1 MEHYPVQDN
10 RRSRLSQLS
19 AEWGV
24 TSQVPPPAPLPR
36 PEQPRSFRTEND
48 ELYSEELLKRQR
60 LSESQNDRSKGGLSR
75 AFTTKK
81 KAWEYKEVFSAL
93 MNHVANQGPPGVA
106 EALIAKLNL
115 AGGNLNLAQK
125 SRTNLLTRRKSLD
138 LGERSQVLQIAVQNG
153 QLEMVEVLLP
163 YADALSLDTALPIAI
178 RSQNLPVLELLIR
191 YGASAVQTADGQD
204 AFRQACLVGGQPDI
218 IALVLASEGRPS
230 AAWLSQS
237 MVEAA
242 RAGCLQTVVHLSQST
257 ADGNHDNAAA
267 LKAAVG
273 LGRRDIALALL
284 LGNKPPT
291 QPGLNEAFGQLM
303 GHQNINPNEKMA
315 MTEILLCA
323 GADGDIVAWALT
335 QASATDFLEMVHLLV
350 SYGASIEY
358 EDSIVVRK
366 AVSKGKVDLV
376 NVLLSGKSTLSPVY
390 ASECVQLL
398 PKRLRF
404 EERYALLN
412 LLLRQG
418 ASGPPLDEALVDASE
433 TGDVEATK
441 LLLSPFFPG
450 GKIVG
455 SKNLK
460 KGPRS
465 MVFERHEIA
474 STDHKGGLAL
484 QIAVKKSDRL
494 MAGTIMAH
502 KPPSPN
508 VLAQIFPST
517 RNLPPSDR
525 YQITEMFLK
534 TGLSGACVHSALE
547 NAIEEQSP
555 TRDENLIHLLLRYNA
570 DVNFNEGHSITAAI
584 AQKDCGLLERLLKG
598 KPTVQVAAKAIPRV
612 MEVDDGPIRLRM
624 MTMLLQAGAGEG
636 GAEVSVAVLTAIQ
649 SNPTD
654 KQLLKALLHQGNAD
668 VNYAGGDPIIHAIR
682 HPDLDILN
690 IVIELGKPS
699 HDSLNN
705 SLRAIGQLPS
715 SSVKANKLGSILRLA
730 KPKDTI
736 TGLVIEEVKTILK
749 TDQAN
754 QNFVSLKI
762 LLDNGGDINAN
773 SAEALRGA
781 VRAAHMQIVEILFSA
796 KPNSTSL
803 AFAMPEALRIRDP
816 MDRLTFT
823 QKILDGG
830 IPAGEVNRALVFAV
844 QTYPDDIP
852 LVNALLT
859 HADTKDGRALIEAI
873 KNEKQDVVELI
884 LQKKSFTVDVLNSG
898 FTHAT
903 RWKNKRQRSMSCNS
917 LLLAGASGD
926 VVSDA
931 LLAAATDGDVDF
943 GTILV
948 QNGGSVEHRDG
959 QALIEA
965 CRSGAA
971 NVLEMLLAGN
981 NQISQQTLQKGFQAA
996 TEISDLN
1003 KRAEIFKLL
1012 LQMGVTGEVVDSQL
1026 VSAVRFGDSGE
1037 ELLKLLLAYGA
1048 SPDYNDGEAVDKA
1061 TRSAFLGN
1069 LEMLLSIVDVGGHQK
1084 KPSSLTLGRAIDA
1097 CWNLSRDTRFIVMGW
1112 VLKAGRPAPGALHS
1126 ALNRVIKEEEP
1137 EERLIELLVSNRASP
1152 IANGCQ
1158 ALIDAVRTLPASAFA
1173 QLLGAK
1179 ISVSDASLVFE
1190 KAFGSQ
1196 NSSDWLS
1203 RRGYEVAKCLLEKGA
1218 TGNGVNLAL
1227 LAVLN
1232 TQLAG
1237 ENDIAGNFLELL
1249 LKHGA
1254 DVDYNNGEALQITAS
1269 QGRADLLRI
1278 LLEEK
1283 PSVEALTLAFP
1294 RIFEA
1299 SVSEDGL
1306 HELIT
1311 IFTDHK
1317 DGHNQLDVM
1326 FVYPGSDP
1334 VIIRALSEFPRSTK
1348 ILQALLD
1355 VGFYHEQMVPC
1366 RVLPELDED
1375 EQVTILLWALLQPQ
1389 KKISSAVITL
1399 LIDQGG
1405 ECYRVPL
1412 KNNY

>member
-1 MEHYPVQDN
+1 MEHYPVQEN
-10 RRSRLSQLS
+10 RRSRLIQL
-19 AEWGV
+19 AVEWGI
-24 TSQVPPPAPLPR
+24 TNNVPPLSPLLR

-48 ELYSEELLKRQR
+48 ELYAEELLKRQR
-60 LSESQNDRSKGGLSR
+60 LADSQTDRSKGGLSR

-81 KAWEYKEVFSAL
+81 KTWEYREVFSAL

-163 YADALSLDTALPIAI
+163 YADALSLDTALPYAI
-178 RSQNLPVLELLIR
+178 RNQNLPIIEMLIR
-191 YGASAVQTADGQD
+191 YGASAVQTANGQD
-204 AFRQACLVGGQPDI
+204 AFRQACVIGGQADI
-218 IALVLASEGRPS
+218 VALVLSSEGRPS
-230 AAWLSQS
+230 ADWLSQS

-242 RAGCLQTVVHLSQST
+242 RAGCLQTVAHLSRSP

-284 LGNKPPT
+284 LGNKPPLKM
-291 QPGLNEAFGQLM
+291 GLNEAFGQLV

-315 MTEILLCA
+315 MAEILLCA
-323 GADGDIVAWALT
+323 GADGDAVARALM
-335 QASATDFLEMVHLLV
+335 QASATDFLEMVRLLV

-358 EDSIVVRK
+358 EDAIVVRK
-366 AVSKGKVDLV
+366 AVSKGRVDLV
-376 NVLLSGKSTLSPVY
+376 NVLFSGKSTLSPVY

-398 PKRLRF
+398 PKRPRF
-404 EERYALLN
+404 EERHALLSV
-412 LLLRQG
+412 LLRKG
-418 ASGPPLDEALVDASE
+418 ASGPPLDEALVDAAE
-433 TGDVEATK
+433 AGDVDAIK

-455 SKNLK
+455 SKDLK
-460 KGPRS
+460 RGPRS

-474 STDHKGGLAL
+474 STDYKGGLAL

-494 MAGTIMAH
+494 MAGTILAH

-508 VLAQIFPST
+508 ILAQIFPST
-517 RNLPPSDR
+517 RNLLPIDR

-534 TGLSGACVHSALE
+534 AGLSGACVHSALE
-547 NAIEEQSP
+547 NAIEQQSSN
-555 TRDENLIHLLLRYNA
+555 RDENLIHLLLRYNA

-584 AQKDCGLLERLLKG
+584 AQKDCALLERLLKG
-598 KPTVQVAAKAIPRV
+598 KPTIQIAARAIPRA
-612 MEVDDGPIRLRM
+612 MEVNDEPIRLRM
-624 MTMLLQAGAGEG
+624 ILMLLQAGAANG
-636 GAEVSVAVLTAIQ
+636 GNEVSAALLTTIQ
-649 SNPTD
+649 KTPTD
-654 KQLLKALLHQGNAD
+654 KQLLKMLLQQGNAD
-668 VNYAGGDPIIHAIR
+668 VNYAGAEPLVHAIR
-682 HPDLDILN
+682 HTDPDILN
-690 IVIELGKPS
+690 FVMELGKP
-699 HDSLNN
+699 NN
-705 SLRAIGQLPS
+705 EGLEIGLRAIARLPS
-715 SSVKANKLGSILRLA
+715 SLMKANKLETMLRRI
-730 KPKDTI
+730 KPKDVI
-736 TGLVIEEVKTILK
+736 TSLLIEEVNSLLK
-749 TDQAN
+749 TDQLS
-754 QNFVSLKI
+754 QNFTSLKM
-762 LLDNGGDINAN
+762 LLDNGADINAN
-773 SAEALRGA
+773 NAEALRGA
-781 VRAAHMQIVEILFSA
+781 VAAAHMQMVEILFSA
-796 KPNSTSL
+796 RPNSASL

-816 MDRLTFT
+816 MDRLTFA
-823 QKILDGG
+823 QRILESG

-873 KNEKQDVVELI
+873 KTEKQDVVELI
-884 LQKKSFTVDVLNSG
+884 LQKKRFTVDVLNSG
-898 FTHAT
+898 FTYAT
-903 RWKNKRQRSMSCNS
+903 QWKNKRRRSMSCNS

-931 LLAAATDGDVDF
+931 LLAAATDGDVEF

-965 CRSGAA
+965 CRSGSAS
-971 NVLEMLLAGN
+971 VLQMLLAGN
-981 NQISQQTLQKGFQAA
+981 SQVSQPTLQKGFQAA
-996 TEISDLN
+996 TEISDLV

-1012 LQMGVTGEVVDSQL
+1012 LQMGVTGEVVDAQL

-1037 ELLKLLLAYGA
+1037 ALLKLLLAYGA

-1061 TRSAFLGN
+1061 TRSAFLGS
-1069 LEMLLSIVDVGGHQK
+1069 LEMLLSITDVGGHQK
-1084 KPSSLTLGRAIDA
+1084 KPTTYTLGRAIDA
-1097 CWNLSRDTRFIVMGW
+1097 CWNLSRDTRFTVMEW
-1112 VLKAGRPAPGALHS
+1112 VFKAGRPAPGALHS
-1126 ALNRVIKEEEP
+1126 ALNRVVSEEEP
-1137 EERLIELLVSNRASP
+1137 EERLIELLISNRASP
-1152 IANGCQ
+1152 VANGCQ
-1158 ALIDAVRTLPASAFA
+1158 TLIDAVRTLEASAFA
-1173 QLLGAK
+1173 QLLGAQ
-1179 ISVSDASLVFE
+1179 IPADDASLVFE

-1196 NSSDWLS
+1196 NSGDWLS
-1203 RRGYEVAKCLLEKGA
+1203 QRGYDVAKCLLEKGA

-1227 LAVLN
+1227 MAVLN
-1232 TQLAG
+1232 AHLADDG
-1237 ENDIAGNFLELL
+1237 DIAPHFLELL

-1254 DVDYNNGEALQITAS
+1254 DVNYNYGEPVQIAAS
-1269 QGRADLLRI
+1269 QGRPDLLRM
-1278 LLEEK
+1278 LLEEG
-1283 PSVEALTLAFP
+1283 PSVETLTLAFP
-1294 RIFEA
+1294 RIFDA
-1299 SVSEDGL
+1299 GLSEDVL

-1366 RVLPELDED
+1366 RVIPELDED

-1399 LIDQGG
+1399 LIERGG
-1405 ECYRVPL
+1405 EYYL
-1412 KNNY
+1412 ATQIED